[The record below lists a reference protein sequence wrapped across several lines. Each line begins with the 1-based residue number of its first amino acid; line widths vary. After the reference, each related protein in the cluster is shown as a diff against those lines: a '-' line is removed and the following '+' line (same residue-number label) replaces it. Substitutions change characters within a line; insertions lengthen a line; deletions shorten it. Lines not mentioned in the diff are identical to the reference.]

1 VAHRARRVPVF
12 AFGVRGSR
20 ARALLCVRARVQSKL
35 ATMCGEAAFRPM
47 EESAVYHFARSLV
60 IDIADLVP
68 KIVGGVRK
76 ACGLPAR

>member
-1 VAHRARRVPVF
+1 
-12 AFGVRGSR
+12 
-20 ARALLCVRARVQSKL
+20 
-35 ATMCGEAAFRPM
+35 MCGEAAFRPM